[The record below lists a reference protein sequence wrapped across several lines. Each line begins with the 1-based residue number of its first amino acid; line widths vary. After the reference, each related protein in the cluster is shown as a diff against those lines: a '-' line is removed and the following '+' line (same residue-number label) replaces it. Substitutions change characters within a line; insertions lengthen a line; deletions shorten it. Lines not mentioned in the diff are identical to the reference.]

1 MKSVLLT
8 GGAGYIGSHVANF
21 LLDKGIE
28 VTIIDNLTTGNKIL
42 VPKKAKLHICDI
54 SNEKKV
60 ARIIKSNKF
69 DVVLHF
75 AGLIRVDES
84 IKKPKKYDLA
94 NYRKGKIFFNT
105 CFKNNLNKII
115 FSSTASVYGN
125 NGLDKVSENNKIKP
139 LNPYA
144 NTKLKLE
151 KFLIKKSK
159 TNKIKFIILRYFNVA
174 GADTKL
180 RTGLISKSSTNLIKV
195 INEVAVGKRKKF
207 IINGN
212 NYKTKDGTP
221 IRDFIHVS
229 DLSEIHYLV
238 GKYLFKVNKSNIF
251 NCGYGKGYSV
261 LQVLNK
267 MNEISQRKIPIIFGK
282 RRSKDIMISI
292 SNTKKFQKYFKWKPK
307 YNSLKF
313 ILNTSYKWEKKIKS
327 LKI

>member
-21 LLDKGIE
+21 LLDRGLT
-28 VTIIDNLTTGNKIL
+28 VTIIDNLATGHKSLI
-42 VPKKAKLHICDI
+42 PKKAKLHICDI
-54 SNEKKV
+54 SNEKKITK
-60 ARIIKSNKF
+60 IIKDNRF

-84 IKKPKKYDLA
+84 IKMPKKYDLA
-94 NYRKGKIFFNT
+94 NYKKGKIFFET
-105 CFKNNLNKII
+105 CLKNNLNKFI

-144 NTKLKLE
+144 KTKLKLE
-151 KFLIKKSK
+151 RFLIEKSK
-159 TNKIKFIILRYFNVA
+159 TNKIKYIILRYFNVA
-174 GADTKL
+174 GADPKL

-212 NYKTKDGTP
+212 NYNTEDGTP

-229 DLSEIHYLV
+229 DLSEIHFLA
-238 GKYLFKVNKSNIF
+238 GKYLFKNNKSNIF

-267 MNEISQRKIPIIFGK
+267 MNEIINKKIPIIFGA
-282 RRSKDIMISI
+282 RRNKDIMISV
-292 SNTKKFQKYFKWKPK
+292 SNTKKFDKYFKWKPK
-307 YNSLKF
+307 YNDLKF

-327 LKI
+327 LKN